1 MFLFVWGWNGALN
14 KVIPFTY
21 TILTMKAVVYNG
33 DTDSLYGFMI
43 FHRMTALGK

>member
-1 MFLFVWGWNGALN
+1 MEMGWNGALN

-21 TILTMKAVVYNG
+21 TILTMKNGVYIG
-33 DTDSLYGFMI
+33 HTDSLHVFII